1 MKLLF
6 TLFYLFIFLIGHAQN
21 NIETKFTPPVGFE
34 RIYNDGYS
42 KFLRQQPL
50 KQKNIV
56 KYHNGQVRFNE
67 ANDVSAA
74 VFDYDIGPLDL
85 HQCADAAIYLR
96 AKYNYMFSFLDK
108 LSYTFT
114 SGSITTYKD
123 YLAGATYRAV
133 NNGADI
139 EKVYNNPRQ
148 DSFKTFRRWL
158 DLVWNYAGTWSVEN
172 YDTDQVDIQDIRP
185 GDIFIQGGFPGH
197 AVTVVDVAVDANN
210 EKVYMLAQSFMPAQE
225 QHILLNPKNNT
236 VWYELDNS
244 KIINTPEFTFESNQ
258 LKRFKN

>member
-6 TLFYLFIFLIGHAQN
+6 TLFYIFLLTFGYAQN
-21 NIETKFTPPVGFE
+21 NIETQFTTPEGYV
-34 RIYNDGYS
+34 RIYNDPYS
-42 KFLRQQPL
+42 NFLRQQPL

-56 KYHNGQVRFNE
+56 KYHNGQIRFNK
-67 ANDVSAA
+67 ANDIFAA

-96 AKYNYMFSFLDK
+96 AKYNYKFHFLDK
-108 LSYTFT
+108 LAYTFT
-114 SGSITTYKD
+114 NGEITTYMD
-123 YLAGATYRAV
+123 YLEGAKYKII
-133 NNGADI
+133 NGGNDI
-139 EKVYNNPRQ
+139 EKVYVEPRE
-148 DSFKTFRRWL
+148 DNFETFRSWI
-158 DLVWNYAGTWSVEN
+158 DLVWNYAGTWSVEK
-172 YDTDQVDIQDIRP
+172 YDTYSIDIRDIQP

-197 AVTVVDVAVDANN
+197 AVTVVDVAVNTNN

-236 VWYELDNS
+236 VWYKLDNS
-244 KIINTPEFTFESNQ
+244 KIIKTPEFTFESNQ